1 MICVK
6 CKKEIPDG
14 SVFCN
19 FCGKKQTVTKL
30 RTHKRS
36 HGTGTISKDT
46 RNRKQWKAYAPA
58 DKYSKK
64 RIYIGCFSTR
74 QEAQQALDDYI
85 KNGRPEFYN
94 ATVGDIY
101 KLWSDTHFRQ
111 VSQSAV
117 NLYSSMWKRFAGI
130 ENMPMREL
138 RTAHI
143 QAIID
148 KSTSKSAADTIK
160 VLAVMLCKFAMENDI
175 ILKNYADFSK
185 IPKFDKHEKRIF
197 TADEINKL
205 WEHSSDEVVK
215 IILLMIY
222 TGMRI
227 GEMTALKVSD
237 IHLPDGYIIGG
248 EKTKAGRERIIPIP
262 DSIPELAEFIAD
274 MMNGK
279 SENDSLVEISNQIL
293 RNKFYKAMIDC
304 GISNGHKQGYRYIL
318 DDKTLTPHSTRH
330 TFASLSAA
338 AGMRAENLQKIIGH
352 ANYNTTAEV
361 YIHQNVDKLKEEMSK
376 LKR

>member
-117 NLYSSMWKRFAGI
+117 NLYSSMWKRFADI

-138 RTAHI
+138 ITAHI
-143 QAIID
+143 QTIID
-148 KSTSKSAADTIK
+148 NATSKSAADTIK

-197 TADEINKL
+197 TAEEINKL
-205 WEHSSDEVVK
+205 WEHSDDEVVR
-215 IILLMIY
+215 IILLMIW
-222 TGMRI
+222 
-227 GEMTALKVSD
+227 S
-237 IHLPDGYIIGG
+237 
-248 EKTKAGRERIIPIP
+248 
-262 DSIPELAEFIAD
+262 
-274 MMNGK
+274 
-279 SENDSLVEISNQIL
+279 
-293 RNKFYKAMIDC
+293 C
-304 GISNGHKQGYRYIL
+304 
-318 DDKTLTPHSTRH
+318 
-330 TFASLSAA
+330 
-338 AGMRAENLQKIIGH
+338 
-352 ANYNTTAEV
+352 
-361 YIHQNVDKLKEEMSK
+361 KL
-376 LKR
+376 